1 MKPVKRLVYSPTR
14 SPRLN
19 EMLGLI
25 VLVTA
30 GLLLLALL
38 TYTPSDPSFNTVGG
52 AAGLHPAHNWTGI
65 AGAYLSDLLLQT
77 LGVAVFFVPL
87 LLVRIGISWM
97 RSRSIG
103 SLTGKSIGLG
113 LWLIFAPA
121 AIALFPG
128 HMRWRSAVPLSGLI
142 GSTLADG
149 LIHIVNFPGAV
160 IVGTLMVAVSLY
172 LTTSFMLGTAQEWFS
187 SHFAFASN
195 LRNRWINWRAKRKEL
210 EADSLI
216 DAYESKRERAIAKAR
231 KRAERAETDA
241 EPAHPSTAA
250 HENGSLLSGFFG
262 WFSRRKQ
269 TADPAP
275 ELHSDRATFNAEP
288 PSVWESMP
296 RTIVAPAEAP
306 IPAPSSRRR
315 TKSPCLSSKLRPPR
329 PTTTGSTLPAASRPH
344 QAILPGIDIPE
355 AAARAHVRAQAIA
368 APRASAHA
376 VSDGRHSR
384 SEHRLRQTCRR

>member
-1 MKPVKRLVYSPTR
+1 MKPVKSLVYSPTR

-19 EMLGLI
+19 EMLGLT

-52 AAGLHPAHNWTGI
+52 AAGLHPAHNWAGLV
-65 AGAYLSDLLLQT
+65 GAYLSDLLLQT

-103 SLTGKSIGLG
+103 SLTGKSIGLA
-113 LWLIFAPA
+113 LWLLFAPA

-128 HMRWRSAVPLSGLI
+128 HLRWRGAVPLSGLI

-187 SHFAFASN
+187 SHFIFLSN
-195 LRNRWINWRAKRKEL
+195 LRNRWIN
-210 EADSLI
+210 
-216 DAYESKRERAIAKAR
+216 
-231 KRAERAETDA
+231 
-241 EPAHPSTAA
+241 
-250 HENGSLLSGFFG
+250 
-262 WFSRRKQ
+262 
-269 TADPAP
+269 
-275 ELHSDRATFNAEP
+275 
-288 PSVWESMP
+288 
-296 RTIVAPAEAP
+296 
-306 IPAPSSRRR
+306 
-315 TKSPCLSSKLRPPR
+315 
-329 PTTTGSTLPAASRPH
+329 
-344 QAILPGIDIPE
+344 
-355 AAARAHVRAQAIA
+355 
-368 APRASAHA
+368 
-376 VSDGRHSR
+376 
-384 SEHRLRQTCRR
+384 